1 MPDDLTTLAARES
14 QPDEAREKS
23 RLIAAFRAG
32 VDEQPEPVANDRPA
46 IGELVIDD
54 IRARMDVGRE
64 RYGTVLQA
72 FNRRDALTDAYH
84 EAIDLTKYIRQEIAE
99 RDERD
104 AVHEAMREVEATLA
118 ARTESLE
125 AALASR
131 AAMESERDTLKAE
144 CDRLRGLVREAVA
157 GLKKI
162 ADHGKGFTDEQMH
175 LRIYAATYYRWA
187 KDDAA
192 ALVARLGAE

>member
-104 AVHEAMREVEATLA
+104 AVHEAMREALKPFAEAFLKSIHANHRMDGIGDTDPVVFRQWLDENTIVPKGTNVGHYRRA
-118 ARTESLE
+118 AD
-125 AALASR
+125 ALAR
-131 AAMESERDTLKAE
+131 AAELERS
-144 CDRLRGLVREAVA
+144 GS
-157 GLKKI
+157 
-162 ADHGKGFTDEQMH
+162 
-175 LRIYAATYYRWA
+175 
-187 KDDAA
+187 
-192 ALVARLGAE
+192 